1 MKNKELIKLITEL
14 KQQLYES
21 RDTDFDNYVGK
32 LSKRASKVIIEL
44 EVNNVVSDDA
54 IKCKEDCELKRC
66 YYDKH
71 DGFVLCECEKE
82 WVFYNE

>member
-14 KQQLYES
+14 KQQLNES

-44 EVNNVVSDDA
+44 EVNNVALDNA

-82 WVFYNE
+82 